1 MKKTLLVLAAI
12 VAMCIV
18 GCGGASIIDSPEIT
32 MVVMH
37 ETMVTI
43 TWNEDTVIEDDV
55 DFAGYNVYYST
66 DTSELLVEDG
76 EDLNKFNADPITDH
90 TYDIT
95 GLSQDTVY
103 YFQVRTVNVD
113 DQVGTYNATVPYVE
127 ASPRPEFTATLS
139 FELDPGNLNETE
151 IALRFA
157 DATLLDEV
165 NGQIDSTADVFFDAY
180 QDSLTQVASPHH
192 RTDPVQINP
201 KETAMVNMGQMDFD
215 ALSEAPATVDE
226 ENVDF
231 IQDDLIVLITEEG
244 NYVKM
249 HIDEVL
255 RAPDWTVTITYAYQN
270 IANYPH
276 FAP

>member
-1 MKKTLLVLAAI
+1 MKKTLLVLATL
-12 VAMCIV
+12 VAMFIV
-18 GCGGASIIDSPEIT
+18 GCGGASVIESPEIS

-37 ETMVTI
+37 ETMVSI
-43 TWNEDTVIEDDV
+43 TWNEDTVIEGNA
-55 DFAGYNVYYST
+55 DFDGYNVYVST
-66 DTSELLVEDG
+66 DSTELLVHDG
-76 EDLNKFNADPITDH
+76 EDLNKFNADPITDL

-113 DQVGTYNATVPYVE
+113 DKVGDYNEDVPQVE

-139 FELDPGNLNETE
+139 FELDPANLNETE
-151 IALRFA
+151 IALRLA
-157 DATLLDEV
+157 DATKLDEV

-180 QDSLTQVASPHH
+180 QDSLTQVVSPHH
-192 RTDPVQINP
+192 RTNPPQTNP
-201 KETAMVNMGQMDFD
+201 KQTAMVNMGQMNFD
-215 ALSEAPATVDE
+215 ELSEAPSSLPE

-231 IQDDLIVLITEEG
+231 IQGDLIVLMTEEG

-255 RAPDWTVTITYAYQN
+255 RAPDWTVTVTYAYQN
-270 IANYPH
+270 LANYPH